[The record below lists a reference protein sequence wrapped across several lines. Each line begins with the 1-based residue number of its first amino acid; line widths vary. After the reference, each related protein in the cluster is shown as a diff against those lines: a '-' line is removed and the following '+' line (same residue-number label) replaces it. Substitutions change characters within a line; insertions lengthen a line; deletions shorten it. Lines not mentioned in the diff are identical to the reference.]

1 MVMMMLKKILALLLV
16 FVLVTGVM
24 FTSASTYAAVGDPGK
39 IEAESY
45 STMSGI
51 QTENCS
57 EGGLNVAYTDAGDWM
72 DYTVN
77 VQNAGAYTAEFRVSS
92 PYTGTQLQLLKGA
105 TVLTTVTVPQTG
117 GWQNWQTV
125 STSINLGTGS
135 QTLRVKAVSNGWN
148 LNWMNI
154 TSVTPIQQVAVPAF
168 MPVAGTYT
176 TAQNVTIT
184 CATAGATI
192 KYSTDGSTPTSAS
205 ATYTG
210 VINVAATAT
219 IKAIAIKSGMTDS
232 TVATAAYLINIPIG
246 GKAIPGKL
254 EAESYDTMS
263 GIATEGCS
271 EGGQNV
277 GWIETGDY
285 MNFNV
290 NVATTDT
297 YTVQYRVST
306 PNANGVVQ
314 LKAGTTV
321 LASNTLATTGGW
333 QNWTTVTASVQ
344 LNAGNQTLTVYAGT
358 GGFNINW
365 INFITGTPVPQ
376 VATPTFTPAGGTYAT
391 AQNVTLACTTVGAT
405 IKYTIDGSTPT
416 TASQT
421 YSVPIHVANTT
432 SVKAVAFKTGMADS
446 ILASATYGISTS
458 TGAMDFQI
466 QNGTRGTYTD
476 SQIYWAVLGLNS
488 QNKLCYLDANGNL
501 VPTSTAL
508 NDATGHLT
516 KNGQNY
522 ANIYHKISEVPLVS
536 TPAIS
541 SGRMFLSV
549 GTPCYIKV
557 YDNGYAGPDVN
568 NPTDPNNDI
577 YWDFVEFTLDAGGYH
592 GNTTR
597 VDAFGFPITHRLI
610 CDDGYDRT
618 VGETETRDALF
629 AEYLNEVPTEFKTL
643 VSAPYRIL
651 APCKGGFKTGGP
663 YANYF
668 DSYVNQV
675 WHETT
680 AKPTTQ
686 DIFLGIGGAADP
698 SICAALNRGVY
709 MDPTHRAD
717 ANYFYQMTPSNFYSK
732 FWHDHSIDGLSY
744 GFCYD
749 DVNNFA
755 AYLEHNNPTALIIT
769 VGW

>member
-1 MVMMMLKKILALLLV
+1 MLKKKFIAFILTLTIIMSMLLP
-16 FVLVTGVM
+16 M
-24 FTSASTYAAVGDPGK
+24 NPIMAATGDPGK

-51 QTENCS
+51 QTEICS
-57 EGGLNVAYTDAGDWM
+57 EGGLNVAYTDIDDWM

-77 VQNAGAYTAEFRVSS
+77 VQSTGTYTAEFRVSS
-92 PYTGTQLQLLKGA
+92 PYADTQLQLLTGT
-105 TVLTTVTVPQTG
+105 TVLATVTVPQTG
-117 GWQNWQTV
+117 GWQTWQTV
-125 STSINLGTGS
+125 SASINLSAVS
-135 QTLRVKAVSNGWN
+135 QTLRVKAVTNGWN
-148 LNWMNI
+148 FNWMNI
-154 TSVTPIQQVAVPAF
+154 TSVTPIQQVVAPTF
-168 MPVAGTYT
+168 TPVAGTYT
-176 TAQNVTIT
+176 TAQNVTLT
-184 CATAGATI
+184 CETSGATI
-192 KYSTDGSTPTSAS
+192 KYTTDGSTPTVAS

-210 VINVAATAT
+210 AINIAATT
-219 IKAIAIKSGMTDS
+219 TLKAIATKSGMNDS
-232 TVATAAYLINIPIG
+232 AIATAAYVINIPTG
-246 GKAIPGKL
+246 GKAVPGNI
-254 EAESYDTMS
+254 EAESYDTML
-263 GIATEGCS
+263 GIATEVCS
-271 EGGQNV
+271 EGGQDV
-277 GWIETGDY
+277 GWIETGDF

-290 NVATTDT
+290 SVATAGT

-306 PNANGVVQ
+306 PNTTGVIQ
-314 LKAGTTV
+314 LKNGATV
-321 LASNTLATTGGW
+321 LATNTLANTGGW
-333 QNWTTVTASVQ
+333 QTWTTVTASAE
-344 LNAGNQTLTVYAGT
+344 LNAGNQVLTVYAGN
-358 GGFNINW
+358 GGFNFNW
-365 INFITGTPVPQ
+365 INFILGAPVPQ
-376 VATPTFTPAGGTYAT
+376 VATPTFTPAGGTYVT

-421 YSVPIHVANTT
+421 YSAPIHVANTT
-432 SVKAVAFKTGMADS
+432 SVKTVAFKAGMADS
-446 ILASATYGISTS
+446 NLASATYKISS
-458 TGAMDFQI
+458 TTGVMDFQI
-466 QNGTRGTYTD
+466 QNGTRGTYAD

-522 ANIYHKISEVPLVS
+522 ANIYHKISEVPLVT

-557 YDNGYAGPDVN
+557 YDDGYAGPDVN

-610 CDDGYDRT
+610 CADGYDRT

-629 AEYLNEVPTEFKTL
+629 AEYLNEVPDEFKTL

-686 DIFLGIGGAADP
+686 DILLGIGGAADP
-698 SICAALNRGVY
+698 AICAALNRGVY
-709 MDPTHRAD
+709 MDTTHRAD

-755 AYLEHNNPTALIIT
+755 AYLEHNDPTALVIT

>member
-1 MVMMMLKKILALLLV
+1 MMKFKRSIALLLV
-16 FVLVTGVM
+16 LGLITGLM
-24 FTSASTYAAVGDPGK
+24 FTSTSTYAAVGDPGK

-51 QTENCS
+51 QTESCS
-57 EGGLNVAYTDAGDWM
+57 EGGLNVAYTDVGDWM

-77 VQNAGAYTAEFRVSS
+77 VPNTGAYTAEFRVSS
-92 PYTGTQLQLLKGA
+92 PYTGTQLQLLSGTTVLA
-105 TVLTTVTVPQTG
+105 TVTLPQTG

-125 STSINLGTGS
+125 STSINLGAGS
-135 QTLRVKAVSNGWN
+135 KTLRVKAVSNGWN
-148 LNWMNI
+148 MNWINI
-154 TSVTPIQQVAVPAF
+154 TSVTPIQQVAAPTF
-168 MPVAGTYT
+168 TPVAGSFT

-184 CATAGATI
+184 CATPDATI
-192 KYSTDGSTPTSAS
+192 KYTTDGSAPTGAS
-205 ATYTG
+205 ATYSAA
-210 VINVAATAT
+210 INVAATAT

-232 TVATAAYLINIPIG
+232 TVATATYVINIPTG
-246 GKAIPGKL
+246 GKAIPGKI

-263 GIATEGCS
+263 GIATEVCS

-290 NVATTDT
+290 NVATAGT

-306 PNANGVVQ
+306 PNANGVIQ
-314 LKAGTTV
+314 LKTGATV
-321 LASNTLATTGGW
+321 LASNPLATTGGW

-344 LNAGNQTLTVYAGT
+344 LNAGNQTLTVYAGN
-358 GGFNINW
+358 GGFNFNW
-365 INFITGTPVPQ
+365 INFILGAPVPQ
-376 VATPTFTPAGGTYAT
+376 VATPTFTPAGGTYVT

-421 YSVPIHVANTT
+421 YSAPIHVANTT
-432 SVKAVAFKTGMADS
+432 SVKTVAFKAGMADS
-446 ILASATYGISTS
+446 NLASATYKISS
-458 TGAMDFQI
+458 TTGVMDFQI
-466 QNGTRGTYTD
+466 QNGTRGTYAD

-522 ANIYHKISEVPLVS
+522 ANIYHKISEVPLVT

-557 YDNGYAGPDVN
+557 YDDGYAGPDVN

-610 CDDGYDRT
+610 CADGYDRT

-629 AEYLNEVPTEFKTL
+629 AEYLNEVPDEFKTL

-686 DIFLGIGGAADP
+686 DILLGIGGAADP
-698 SICAALNRGVY
+698 AICAALNRGVY
-709 MDPTHRAD
+709 MDTTHRAD

-755 AYLEHNNPTALIIT
+755 AYLEHNDPTALVIT